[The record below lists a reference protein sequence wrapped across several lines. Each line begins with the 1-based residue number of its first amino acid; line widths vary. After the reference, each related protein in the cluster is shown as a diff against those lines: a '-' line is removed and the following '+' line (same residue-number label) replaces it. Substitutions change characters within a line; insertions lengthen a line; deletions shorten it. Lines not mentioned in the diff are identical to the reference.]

1 MLNGQRH
8 VKCYTHLL
16 NRCYDLRVNEVS
28 NYPIKHLY
36 LYTCKFTNKSLARIE
51 STVYRYAT
59 RLHNRYSKFTSEV
72 ERREL
77 VVRRPHAAAP
87 VGVFHPGGQRASIL
101 AAARAEPS
109 LVRGVLRQQP
119 VRLRRAVRRRG
130 LLAEV
135 GLRRALRQRQR
146 RLLRQRLLGE
156 ARRPLPAASL
166 ATADWRQ
173 AKTAVRREGCGR
185 YRGVK

>member
-1 MLNGQRH
+1 MLNGRRH

-36 LYTCKFTNKSLARIE
+36 FYTCKFTNKSLARIE

-59 RLHNRYSKFTSEV
+59 RLHNRYSEFTSEV

-87 VGVFHPGGQRASIL
+87 VGVFHPGGQRPQYWLQRARNPPWYVESCDSSPSGCDGQSG
-101 AAARAEPS
+101 AADSWLKSGCDAPCDSDSGGCCDSGSWER
-109 LVRGVLRQQP
+109 RGGRFLP
-119 VRLRRAVRRRG
+119 PLWLPPTGGRRRPRCD
-130 LLAEV
+130 AK
-135 GLRRALRQRQR
+135 
-146 RLLRQRLLGE
+146 
-156 ARRPLPAASL
+156 AAGGTG
-166 ATADWRQ
+166 A
-173 AKTAVRREGCGR
+173 
-185 YRGVK
+185 